1 MIRSISIL
9 LLSLLLII
17 PGSAFTLSNVIIT
30 PSENIVTGDQISA
43 SFTLKPMQFENYTHN
58 PNNTIQIATTLENPL
73 WTRIT
78 VLQGVQ
84 SQVQQIPNNI
94 VNIEGWDL
102 AYTAGTGE
110 WINLTLSGR
119 APTVTNTS
127 TFTVIGIGEYNGQ
140 GAIITS
146 SIVKF
151 DKVVISKTDLDSG
164 IHLAERDMKKLRLNI
179 DNATKKGFD
188 TSGAETLYKEA
199 QNGIDFSR
207 SLPIDKYTLGLERL
221 QKVKASIQSAE
232 DLLEK
237 IQTQAEIEKI
247 TNLTFRT
254 DQVLDWFY
262 RNASTY
268 PGLKNITANQTFIK
282 DQTVLITGAMN
293 AGHYAPA
300 RAQAAALIPD
310 ATKTYNDA
318 IALQNRAKDPLT
330 PLWDNLYLAYG
341 GMGVMVL
348 WLLFRK
354 KKKKVKKLK
363 NEVLKDGTTTE
374 ESKNP
379 ETGSKKPDESAGRAP
394 PGKSK
399 VQPGSQ

>member
-1 MIRSISIL
+1 MIRSLSIL
-9 LLSLLLII
+9 LLFLLLII

-43 SFTLKPMQFENYTHN
+43 SFTLKTMQFENYTHN

-78 VLQGVQ
+78 ILQGIQSPVQ
-84 SQVQQIPNNI
+84 EIRANI
-94 VNIEGWDL
+94 VNLEGWDL

-119 APTVTNTS
+119 APAVTNTS

-140 GAIITS
+140 GAIIS
-146 SIVKF
+146 NSITKF
-151 DKVVISKTDLDSG
+151 DKVVISKTDLNSG
-164 IHLAERDMKKLRLNI
+164 IHLAEIDLKKLRLNI

-188 TSGAETLYKEA
+188 TSGSETLYKEA

-247 TNLTFRT
+247 TNLTFKT
-254 DQVLDWFY
+254 DQVLTWFY

-268 PGLKNITANQTFIK
+268 PGLKNVTANQTFIK
-282 DQTVLITGAMN
+282 DQIVLITAAMN

-300 RAQAAALIPD
+300 RAQATALIPD

-330 PLWDNLYLAYG
+330 PLWDNLYLGYG
-341 GMGVMVL
+341 FLGVMVF

-354 KKKKVKKLK
+354 KKKKIKKIK
-363 NEVLKDGTTTE
+363 NEVVKDGTECKKIETSSK
-374 ESKNP
+374 ESS
-379 ETGSKKPDESAGRAP
+379 GSAGTIETT
-394 PGKSK
+394 KSR
-399 VQPGSQ
+399 VQ